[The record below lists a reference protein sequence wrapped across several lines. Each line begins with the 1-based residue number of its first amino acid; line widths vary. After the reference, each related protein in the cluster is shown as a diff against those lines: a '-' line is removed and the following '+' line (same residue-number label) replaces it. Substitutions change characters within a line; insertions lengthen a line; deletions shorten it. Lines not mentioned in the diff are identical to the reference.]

1 MDWLEFWSSIIKS
14 ITWPIIVLI
23 AVVFLRKPVTQLIE
37 KIAEWKIDSLK
48 YKDFE
53 ATFSQ
58 GLQKVES
65 ELEESDTS
73 NSEPGD
79 SQTNKESPSKNSNDD
94 LGASIIV
101 GDINSNSNS
110 NSNIKL
116 IAREAPYLAVVM
128 SWILVEDE
136 LNSAVARVGYD
147 MDTLKKKGVN
157 ATVKMRYLVENNHLD
172 KSYYDAFSDLLRL
185 KNVALHEYKEA
196 KNISYYDSI
205 KYNKLT
211 KKIIKGLKD
220 VAPL

>member
-1 MDWLEFWSSIIKS
+1 MEWLEFWSSIIKS
-14 ITWPIIVLI
+14 IAWPIIVLI

-37 KIAEWKIDSLK
+37 KVAELKIASLK

-73 NSEPGD
+73 NTETGD

-101 GDINSNSNS
+101 GDNNS

-116 IAREAPYLAVVM
+116 VAKEAPYLAVVM
-128 SWILVEDE
+128 SWILVEEE

-147 MDTLKKKGVN
+147 IDTLKKKGVN
-157 ATVKMRYLVENNHLD
+157 ARVKMKYLVENNHLD
-172 KSYYDAFSDLLRL
+172 RSYYDAFSDLLHL

>member
-1 MDWLEFWSSIIKS
+1 MDRLEFWSSIIKS

-79 SQTNKESPSKNSNDD
+79 SQTNKESPSKNSNND

-101 GDINSNSNS
+101 GDNNS

-147 MDTLKKKGVN
+147 MDTLRKKGVN